1 MKLRNLFLASL
12 AVCTMA
18 SCSKDDDG
26 ISGPQE
32 VDAYLS
38 FASTTDVMTK
48 ASVAGADDAGNS
60 KEAKIQSLT
69 AYVFDEDGKYVISK
83 HVSLPE
89 GTTESS
95 GEDFDAEEGS
105 ITTIKAIH
113 VKVAKPTGSAT
124 ISATEFQV
132 LLLANM
138 NELAPTGLDV
148 LKAEKTAA
156 ITTFNTKEVG
166 QSYLP
171 MHSDVLTV
179 MGLTPVKEEAN
190 GTKTHYL
197 NWYKNNSSCVV
208 SDTPTDGT
216 HVTTVP
222 DGVGKVIMTR
232 SISRVQFTSLKSN
245 FTAQYAG
252 VTFKIDSIYL
262 ANVRN
267 NATVMGEED
276 TEADYFR
283 GGPVEFAVIQG
294 LIDPEANVNA
304 SFAKTYETPL
314 VLSSESGELDATAL
328 GFDKYINANQ
338 PEYAEEDGY
347 LTRLLITGTL
357 MDGDRE
363 LGKKYFHIPLKLVD
377 DTGNVASN
385 KFFKISATIT
395 GEGSPN
401 PDEILENA
409 CINFSIEVAPWNVVE
424 QTEEDTN

>member
-1 MKLRNLFLASL
+1 
-12 AVCTMA
+12 MA

-48 ASVAGADDAGNS
+48 ASIDGGTDAGTD

-69 AYVFDEDGKYVISK
+69 AYVFDESGKYVISK
-83 HVSLPE
+83 HVSLPD
-89 GTTESS
+89 GATESS
-95 GEDFDAEEGS
+95 GEDFDAKDGS

-124 ISATEFQV
+124 ISATKFQV

-138 NELAPTGLDV
+138 NELAPADLDA
-148 LKAEKTAA
+148 LKNEKTAA
-156 ITTFNTKEVG
+156 ITTFNEIGK
-166 QSYLP
+166 SYLP

-179 MGLTPVKEEAN
+179 TGLTPVKEETD
-190 GTKTHYL
+190 GTKTHHL
-197 NWYKNNSSCVV
+197 NWYKDNSSCVV

-216 HVTTVP
+216 HVTIVP
-222 DGVGKVIMTR
+222 DGVGKVTMTR

-267 NATVMGEED
+267 NATVMGEEN

-294 LIDPEANVNA
+294 LIDPEATVDA
-304 SFAKTYETPL
+304 SFAKRYETSL
-314 VLSSESGELDATAL
+314 VLPNESGELNATAL

-338 PEYAEEDGY
+338 PEYAERGY

-377 DTGNVASN
+377 DAGNVASN
-385 KFFKISATIT
+385 RFFKISATIT

-409 CINFSIEVAPWNVVE
+409 CINFNIEVADWKVVN

>member
-48 ASVAGADDAGNS
+48 ASIDGGTDAGTD

-69 AYVFDEDGKYVISK
+69 AYVFDESGKYVISK
-83 HVSLPE
+83 HVSLPD
-89 GTTESS
+89 GATESS
-95 GEDFDAEEGS
+95 GEDFDAKDGS

-124 ISATEFQV
+124 ISATKFQV

-138 NELAPTGLDV
+138 NELAPADLDA
-148 LKAEKTAA
+148 LKNEKTAA
-156 ITTFNTKEVG
+156 ITTFNEIGK
-166 QSYLP
+166 SYLP

-179 MGLTPVKEEAN
+179 TGLTPVKEETD
-190 GTKTHYL
+190 GTKTHHL
-197 NWYKNNSSCVV
+197 NWYKDNSSCVV

-216 HVTTVP
+216 HVTIVP
-222 DGVGKVIMTR
+222 DGVGKVTMTR

-267 NATVMGEED
+267 NATVMGEEN

-294 LIDPEANVNA
+294 LIDPEATVDA
-304 SFAKTYETPL
+304 SFAKRYETSL
-314 VLSSESGELDATAL
+314 VLPNESGELNATAL

-338 PEYAEEDGY
+338 PEYAERGY

-377 DTGNVASN
+377 DAGNVASN
-385 KFFKISATIT
+385 RFFKISATIT

-409 CINFSIEVAPWNVVE
+409 CINFNIEVADWKVVN

>member
-12 AVCTMA
+12 VVCTMA

-48 ASVAGADDAGNS
+48 ASIDGGTDAGTD

-69 AYVFDEDGKYVISK
+69 AYVFDESGKYVISK
-83 HVSLPE
+83 HVSLPD

-95 GEDFDAEEGS
+95 GEDFDAKDGS

-124 ISATEFQV
+124 ISATKFQV

-138 NELAPTGLDV
+138 NELAPADLDA
-148 LKAEKTAA
+148 LKNEKTAA
-156 ITTFNTKEVG
+156 ITTFNEIGK
-166 QSYLP
+166 SYLP

-179 MGLTPVKEEAN
+179 TGLTPVKEETD
-190 GTKTHYL
+190 GIKTHHL
-197 NWYKNNSSCVV
+197 NWYKDNSSCVV

-222 DGVGKVIMTR
+222 DGVGKVTMTR

-252 VTFKIDSIYL
+252 VTFEIDSIYL

-267 NATVMGEED
+267 NATVMGEEN

-294 LIDPEANVNA
+294 LIDPEATVDA
-304 SFAKTYETPL
+304 SFAKRYETPL
-314 VLSSESGELDATAL
+314 VLPNESGELNATAL

-338 PEYAEEDGY
+338 PEYAERGY

-377 DTGNVASN
+377 DAGNVASN
-385 KFFKISATIT
+385 RFFKISATIT

-409 CINFSIEVAPWNVVE
+409 CINFNIEVADWKVVN

>member
-48 ASVAGADDAGNS
+48 ASIDGGTDAGTD

-69 AYVFDEDGKYVISK
+69 AYVFDESGKYVISK
-83 HVSLPE
+83 HVSLPD

-95 GEDFDAEEGS
+95 GEDFDAKDGS

-124 ISATEFQV
+124 ISATKFQV

-138 NELAPTGLDV
+138 NELAQADLDA
-148 LKAEKTAA
+148 LKNEKTAA
-156 ITTFNTKEVG
+156 ITTFNEIGK
-166 QSYLP
+166 SYLP

-179 MGLTPVKEEAN
+179 TGLTPVKEETD
-190 GTKTHYL
+190 GTKTHHL
-197 NWYKNNSSCVV
+197 NWYKDNSSCVV

-216 HVTTVP
+216 HVTIVP
-222 DGVGKVIMTR
+222 DGVGKVTMTR

-267 NATVMGEED
+267 NATVMGEEN

-294 LIDPEANVNA
+294 LIDPEATVDA
-304 SFAKTYETPL
+304 SFAKRYETSL
-314 VLSSESGELDATAL
+314 VLPNESGELNATAL

-338 PEYAEEDGY
+338 PEYAERGY

-377 DTGNVASN
+377 DAGNVASN
-385 KFFKISATIT
+385 RFFKISATIT

-409 CINFSIEVAPWNVVE
+409 CINFNIEVADWKVVN

>member
-12 AVCTMA
+12 IVCTMA

-48 ASVAGADDAGNS
+48 ASAAGADDAGNG

-89 GTTESS
+89 GATESS
-95 GEDFDAEEGS
+95 EDDFDTKDAS
-105 ITTIKAIH
+105 ITTIKGIH
-113 VKVAKPTGSAT
+113 VKVAKPAEGTTTSST
-124 ISATEFQV
+124 QFKV

-138 NELAPTGLDV
+138 EQLSPADLEA
-148 LKAEKTAA
+148 LQAEKTVA
-156 ITTFNTKEVG
+156 ITTFNEEEVG
-166 QSYLP
+166 KSYLP

-179 MGLTPVKEEAN
+179 TGLKPIEERED
-190 GTKTHYL
+190 GTKIHHL
-197 NWYKNNSSCVV
+197 NWYKNSTSCVV
-208 SDTPTDGT
+208 SDTSTDEM
-216 HVTTVP
+216 HIVDVP
-222 DGVGKVIMTR
+222 SDAGKVLLTR

-245 FTAQYAG
+245 FTGQYAN
-252 VTFKIDSIYL
+252 VTFHISSIYL

-267 NATVMGEED
+267 NATVMGDED
-276 TEADYFR
+276 TKAIYFR
-283 GGPVEFAVIQG
+283 GGPSEFEVIQR
-294 LIDPEANVNA
+294 LIDPTAFVEA
-304 SFAKTYETPL
+304 SFAKDYENPL
-314 VLSSESGELDATAL
+314 MLNNTSELDTDAL

-338 PEYAEEDGY
+338 PKYAEGGY

-409 CINFSIEVAPWNVVE
+409 CINFSIEVAPWNVVN

>member
-48 ASVAGADDAGNS
+48 ALIDGGTDAGTD

-69 AYVFDEDGKYVISK
+69 AYVFDESGKYVISK
-83 HVSLPE
+83 HVSLPD

-95 GEDFDAEEGS
+95 GEDFDAKDGS

-124 ISATEFQV
+124 ISATKFQV

-138 NELAPTGLDV
+138 NELAPADLDA
-148 LKAEKTAA
+148 LKNEKTAA
-156 ITTFNTKEVG
+156 ITTFNEIGK
-166 QSYLP
+166 SYLP

-179 MGLTPVKEEAN
+179 TGLTPVKEETD
-190 GTKTHYL
+190 GTKTHHL
-197 NWYKNNSSCVV
+197 NWYKDNSSCVV

>member
-48 ASVAGADDAGNS
+48 ASIDGGTD

-69 AYVFDEDGKYVISK
+69 AYVFDESGKYVISK
-83 HVSLPE
+83 HVSLPD

-95 GEDFDAEEGS
+95 GEDFDAKDGS

-124 ISATEFQV
+124 ISATKFRV

-138 NELAPTGLDV
+138 NELAPADLDA
-148 LKAEKTAA
+148 LKNKKTAA
-156 ITTFNTKEVG
+156 ITTFNEIGK
-166 QSYLP
+166 SYLP

-179 MGLTPVKEEAN
+179 TGLTPVKEETD
-190 GTKTHYL
+190 GTKTHHL
-197 NWYKNNSSCVV
+197 NWYKDNSSCVV
-208 SDTPTDGT
+208 SDTPTEGA

-222 DGVGKVIMTR
+222 NGVGMVTMTR
-232 SISRVQFTSLKSN
+232 SISRVQFTSLKSS

-283 GGPVEFAVIQG
+283 GGPVEFAVIQD
-294 LIDPEANVNA
+294 LIDPEATVDA
-304 SFAKTYETPL
+304 SFAKRYETPL
-314 VLSSESGELDATAL
+314 VLSNESGELNATTL
-328 GFDKYINANQ
+328 DFDKYINANQ
-338 PEYAEEDGY
+338 PEYAEEGY

-377 DTGNVASN
+377 DAGNVASN

-401 PDEILENA
+401 PDEIMENA

-424 QTEEDTN
+424 QTEEDAN

>member
-48 ASVAGADDAGNS
+48 ASIDGDTDAGTD

-69 AYVFDEDGKYVISK
+69 AYVFDESGKYVISK
-83 HVSLPE
+83 HVSLPD

-95 GEDFDAEEGS
+95 GEDFDAKDGS

-124 ISATEFQV
+124 ISATKFQV

-138 NELAPTGLDV
+138 NELAPADLDA
-148 LKAEKTAA
+148 LKNEKTAA
-156 ITTFNTKEVG
+156 ITTFNEIGK
-166 QSYLP
+166 SYLP

-179 MGLTPVKEEAN
+179 TGLTPVKEETD
-190 GTKTHYL
+190 GTKTHHL
-197 NWYKNNSSCVV
+197 NWYKDNSSCVV